1 MRLITDE
8 VDHPFPIYFGIIKFI
23 GMRLQGFGEA
33 IIVPHDR
40 AQELLDICTAPDSHP
55 DYLEAYGF
63 CVGYF
68 TGAMHYHRALARGPD
83 HKTIVCPHHTVTR
96 AEAIAVFVAWAK
108 ENPQYMSEEPIQ
120 AVMRAAVAS
129 AVPDGASGLS

>member
-1 MRLITDE
+1 MKT
-8 VDHPFPIYFGIIKFI
+8 KFI
-23 GMRLQGFGEA
+23 GVILALAFGTAQAAFAPEQFKL
-33 IIVPHDR
+33 DR

-68 TGAMHYHRALARGPD
+68 TGAMHYHRALASGPD

-120 AVMRAAVAS
+120 AVMRAAVAKWPCKP
-129 AVPDGASGLS
+129 ADQAMGTGGTN